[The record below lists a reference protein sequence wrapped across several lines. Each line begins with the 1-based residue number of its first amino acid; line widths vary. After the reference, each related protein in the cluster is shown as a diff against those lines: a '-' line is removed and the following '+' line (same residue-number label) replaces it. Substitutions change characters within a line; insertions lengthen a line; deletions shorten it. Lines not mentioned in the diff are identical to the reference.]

1 MYIMWYG
8 LGRFM
13 IEGLRTDSLMLGTM
27 RVSQIIAA
35 LSILGGA
42 ALFFVL
48 RARHNSLPADLFEEP
63 GDNGEAIEA
72 SEETADDKTDE
83 EIFDDNAGDEMPN
96 TETGQADNEISE
108 ETANEIVE
116 ESDGE
121 GSTTDGISVDDQNQS
136 DQINSQGDNDEN

>member
-1 MYIMWYG
+1 
-8 LGRFM
+8 
-13 IEGLRTDSLMLGTM
+13 
-27 RVSQIIAA
+27 
-35 LSILGGA
+35 
-42 ALFFVL
+42 
-48 RARHNSLPADLFEEP
+48 
-63 GDNGEAIEA
+63 
-72 SEETADDKTDE
+72 
-83 EIFDDNAGDEMPN
+83 MPN